1 MFSCPHICLLFG
13 GCRLSTGVLLQRGR
27 GPKRPST
34 MTALKRNMTSVTH
47 CIDSQNIDIVES
59 TEFNPSTVL
68 LLTADALEDPR
79 ISVQGLF

>member
-1 MFSCPHICLLFG
+1 
-13 GCRLSTGVLLQRGR
+13 
-27 GPKRPST
+27 